1 MRRLFLTQFILT
13 AFTFA
18 QIDGEYVKN
27 VTAEQRT
34 DGSKIVDIYYDLE
47 ESNLYTSYDISVKVE
62 YPDADHTFYLT
73 SCSGDIWFNIFPG
86 DDKQIQCQLGSE
98 LESQYLS
105 GEFLV
110 NVHAEAHAV
119 SELPDSFVFETIS
132 TESGEGQW
140 FSTTLIENDY
150 ELMQYEVT
158 AVQYVEFLN
167 SVLST
172 AISIDNQDT
181 DSWPEQEGGETFYR
195 TYNFENGS
203 MIKIIYVI

>member
-73 SCSGDIWFNIFPG
+73 N
-86 DDKQIQCQLGSE
+86 
-98 LESQYLS
+98 
-105 GEFLV
+105 
-110 NVHAEAHAV
+110 
-119 SELPDSFVFETIS
+119 
-132 TESGEGQW
+132 
-140 FSTTLIENDY
+140 
-150 ELMQYEVT
+150 
-158 AVQYVEFLN
+158 
-167 SVLST
+167 
-172 AISIDNQDT
+172 
-181 DSWPEQEGGETFYR
+181 
-195 TYNFENGS
+195 
-203 MIKIIYVI
+203 